1 MMVWELKKRNKVNI
15 FMRFV
20 CHSRATFIASYSHQ
34 NQKPNKF
41 RTGWSVTYKKS
52 VTKEAAFQNLANCK
66 L

>member
-41 RTGWSVTYKKS
+41 RTG
-52 VTKEAAFQNLANCK
+52 
-66 L
+66 